1 MRELSTAFDF
11 NPYAFMAAIAFGLI
25 AFGAL
30 LNGLWAFS
38 KSRNVQWCIL
48 LSIFLTPIPVAVYLL
63 VTRRHVSEK
72 EHALEKF
79 ASELVLEAEMK
90 EKGGDAI
97 TGAKGDETVKR
108 SLPETKAMPV
118 VLSIAGSDASGG
130 AGIQADLKTCAAL
143 GCYGATAITAVT
155 AQNTQ
160 GIFDVQP
167 LPAPHLTKQIHA
179 VLDDIGADAIKIG
192 MLANPLLVNA
202 VADVLGRWS
211 IKNLV
216 IDTVLASESGTTL
229 LAKEARE
236 SLTQRLFPMATI
248 VTPNIPEA
256 EILTGITIDG
266 EDTLREATEA
276 LHAMGPKYVLLKGG
290 HLEGPEAID
299 WLYNGSA
306 WRAYA
311 APRIDTPNNHGTGCT
326 LATAIAAYLAQGQP
340 IEDAVQHAK
349 DYLTGALRHSL
360 DLGKGAGPLHHQWQQ
375 DRDRDDA

>member
-1 MRELSTAFDF
+1 MQDMIASIDVDSRAFTS
-11 NPYAFMAAIAFGLI
+11 AVLLGLI

-30 LNGLWAFS
+30 LNGVWAFS
-38 KSRNVQWCIL
+38 KRRNPQLCIL
-48 LSIFLTPIPVAVYLL
+48 LSIFLTPIPVALYLL
-63 VTRRHVSEK
+63 MRRQHMSEK
-72 EHALEKF
+72 EYELEKF
-79 ASELVLEAEMK
+79 ATDLLFEAEVK
-90 EKGGDAI
+90 DKGGDAP
-97 TGAKGDETVKR
+97 TAVNDETVKR
-108 SLPETKAMPV
+108 TLPEAKAMPV

-160 GIFDVQP
+160 GVFDVQP

-202 VADVLGRWS
+202 VADVLGRWDV
-211 IKNLV
+211 KNVV
-216 IDTVLASESGTTL
+216 IDTVLASESGTAL
-229 LAKEARE
+229 LAKEAVR

-266 EDTLREATEA
+266 EDTLREAAEA

-326 LATAIAAYLAQGQP
+326 LATAIAAYLAQGQS
-340 IEDAVQHAK
+340 IEDAVQQSK
-349 DYLTGALRHSL
+349 DYVTGALRHSL
-360 DLGKGAGPLHHQWQQ
+360 DLGKGSGPLHHQWQQ
-375 DRDRDDA
+375 ERDRDAG